1 MKSSYFSHL
10 FIKVKDLPSI
20 KQLFEIF
27 GLKLVYE
34 DGKYFRFQGS
44 NDFYVGVEEGEKE
57 AMENSNMEI
66 NIWVPDVKKT
76 YKRLLDSGYEVD
88 PPKKMPWGA
97 RHIFFADKN
106 GINFSVYS

>member
-1 MKSSYFSHL
+1 MKGSYLSHL
-10 FIKVKDLPSI
+10 FIKVKDLLSI
-20 KQLFEIF
+20 KRLFEIL

-44 NDFYVGVEEGEKE
+44 NDFYVGVEESEE
-57 AMENSNMEI
+57 ETMANSNVEI
-66 NIWVPDVKKT
+66 NMWVPDLEKT
-76 YKRLLDSGYEVD
+76 YKRLLDFGYKID

-97 RHIFFADKN
+97 THIFLRDKN